1 MNYSKLSPGIIEALI
16 KVLGKEYVHTDDE
29 FLNTYGR
36 DETENL
42 LYKPAVVVRPRT
54 AQEIS
59 AIIKIANIENIPV
72 TPRGAGTGLSGGALA
87 IYGGICLSMERFN
100 KILEIDERNLQAT
113 VEPGVINEEFQNA
126 VKEMGL
132 FYPPDPASKGSCFLE
147 GISHIALGD
156 RRQ

>member
-1 MNYSKLSPGIIEALI
+1 MNYSKLSPEIIEALI

-59 AIIKIANIENIPV
+59 AIIKLANI
-72 TPRGAGTGLSGGALA
+72 
-87 IYGGICLSMERFN
+87 
-100 KILEIDERNLQAT
+100 
-113 VEPGVINEEFQNA
+113 
-126 VKEMGL
+126 
-132 FYPPDPASKGSCFLE
+132 
-147 GISHIALGD
+147 
-156 RRQ
+156 